1 METKEWTLEDEFIFL
16 FTLLYT
22 GTWDDKRTPESW
34 EAKEKSLRKI
44 FQQVTASSIRPATLL
59 SVAEIPEKQTEQLTL
74 PKIAGQIKNMKI
86 IIARDYDDLDEDE
99 KLEDAEI
106 KGYNRAIKEIL
117 AIFGANL

>member
-1 METKEWTLEDEFIFL
+1 LETKEWTLEDEFIFL